1 MADKENKQTQ
11 NQVQEQPAEKPESK
25 LYNFYGA
32 REAKSGKGV
41 NISLVTGKDD
51 NKEWASVYVKYDADG
66 KVKVKVQDGFVYVKI
81 PLMKDDKAKK
91 DALDF

>member
-1 MADKENKQTQ
+1 MANKQTKQ
-11 NQVQEQPAEKPESK
+11 QPEQKPAEETKSK

-32 REAKSGKGV
+32 REAKSGKGI

-66 KVKVKVQDGFVYVKI
+66 NVKVQIKDGFAYIKVPMLKE
-81 PLMKDDKAKK
+81 DKAKQ
-91 DALDF
+91 DTLDF